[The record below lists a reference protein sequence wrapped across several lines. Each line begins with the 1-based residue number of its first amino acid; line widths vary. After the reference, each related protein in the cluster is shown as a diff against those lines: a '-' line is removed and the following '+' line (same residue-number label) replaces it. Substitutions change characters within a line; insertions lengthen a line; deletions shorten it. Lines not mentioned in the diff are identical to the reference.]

1 MRVAGLQT
9 AGTPGDVDAN
19 LRELDRVA
27 GEARSQGADLLV
39 TPELF
44 VTGYDIGEQLFEL
57 AKADTLPAIKD
68 IAARHGLAILAG
80 FAESAAE
87 GLYNSAVMVT
97 HEGQEVLHYRKQH
110 LFGDLDRH
118 FFLPGDANPEVVSF
132 MGVRIATMI
141 CYDVEFP
148 EYVRATAL
156 AGCELLLVPTAQME
170 PFTFVAREVIRTRAW
185 ENQIYLA
192 YINHDGREGNTEY
205 VGNSQIVAPDA
216 SVLARIEHG
225 DGLILADVEPGLVAR
240 AQYENPYLQDRRPA
254 AYGSLISNTRKE
266 RA

>member
-9 AGTPGDVDAN
+9 AGTPGDVAAN
-19 LRELDRVA
+19 LRELDRMA
-27 GEARSQGADLLV
+27 EEAAALGADLLV

-44 VTGYDIGEQLFEL
+44 VTGYDIGERLFEL
-57 AKADTLPAIKD
+57 AKENPLPAVRD
-68 IAARHGLAILAG
+68 IAVRRGLAILVG
-80 FAESAAE
+80 FAESTEE
-87 GLYNSAVMVT
+87 GLYNSAVMMDRDGC
-97 HEGQEVLHYRKQH
+97 EMLRYRKQH
-110 LFGDLDRH
+110 LFGELDRH
-118 FFLPGDANPEVVSF
+118 FFLPGDANPETVSF
-132 MGVRIATMI
+132 MGVRMAAMI

-156 AGCELLLVPTAQME
+156 AGCELLIVPTAQME
-170 PFTFVAREVIRTRAW
+170 PFTFVAREVIRARAW

-192 YINHDGREGNTEY
+192 YINHDGREGNTRY

-225 DGLILADVEPGLVAR
+225 DGLIVADVEPGLVAR
-240 AQYENPYLQDRRPA
+240 AQRENPYLEDRRPS
-254 AYGSLISNTRKE
+254 AYGSLVSDTRKE